1 MSQQKFHGRIIFIV
15 ILCLLTAG
23 LSAQTQPAHAD
34 EGETDTPSAMPTIE
48 PTLTSESTFTPVPTE
63 IINSPTQTN
72 TETPTVVFSNIPT
85 QTPKPTFTAAATLP
99 GRYVPDEVLV
109 RFKNSATDGDI
120 SRCLEKVN
128 GRIDSAIE
136 ELDVLVVK
144 LNMVSVSNAV
154 ATLSACE
161 GVRFVEPNY
170 LAFSAD
176 IIPSDSGWGN
186 QYGLVN
192 IRAPQGWEYTT
203 GSSAITI
210 AILDTGVDLT
220 HPDLAAKIT
229 AGYDFVNND
238 AIAQDDH
245 GHGTHV
251 AGIAAAVSNN
261 GAGIAG
267 VSWRARIMPVK
278 VLNSAGGGTF
288 ANVAAGITWAAD
300 HGAHIINLSVGG
312 VSSSIVLQNAITYAA
327 GQGVLIIAAVGNA
340 GGNLIFYPAAYPN
353 VIAVGSTDS
362 LNNRAPFSNYG
373 SEIDLMAPGIS
384 IYSTSAGSSYS
395 FRDGTSMSTGFVS
408 GFAAL
413 LLGIPGNSPS
423 SVRSL
428 MEATALDLGSAGWDG
443 FYGHGLIQMD
453 TAIQMVWTEPTAI
466 QANQP
471 SSVFGNG
478 FQTLPTYTSSPTISP
493 TAALPSPFPTITS
506 TALVINEAD
515 GNGDTPTPEVIALET
530 KEEKKIRA
538 GEWIIPCSALLLIL
552 AGLLLLWTTSR
563 NKRFHS

>member
-1 MSQQKFHGRIIFIV
+1 MSQKKLRGKIILMM
-15 ILCLLTAG
+15 ILCLWTAG

-34 EGETDTPSAMPTIE
+34 EGETDTPSATPTIE

-63 IINSPTQTN
+63 IIDSPTQTS
-72 TETPTVVFSNIPT
+72 TETPTLVLQNTPS
-85 QTPKPTFTAAATLP
+85 QTPKPTVTAVTLP
-99 GRYVPDEVLV
+99 GRYVADEVLV
-109 RFKNSATDGDI
+109 RFKNSATDEDI
-120 SRCLEKVN
+120 NGCLEKVN
-128 GRIDSAIE
+128 GHVDSAIE

-154 ATLSACE
+154 ASLSACE

-176 IIPSDSGWGN
+176 ITPTDSGWSN

-192 IRAPQGWEYTT
+192 IRAPQGWEHTT

-210 AILDTGVDLT
+210 AILDTGVELT

-238 AIAQDDH
+238 AIAEDDH

-251 AGIAAAVSNN
+251 AGIAAAASNN

-267 VSWRARIMPVK
+267 VSWGAYIMPVK
-278 VLNSAGGGTF
+278 VLNSAGGGTLGDI
-288 ANVAAGITWAAD
+288 AAGITWATN
-300 HGAHIINLSVGG
+300 HGAHIINLSIGS
-312 VSSSIVLQNAITYAA
+312 VSSSIVLQNAINYAA
-327 GQGVLIIAAVGNA
+327 GHGVLIIAAVGNTS
-340 GGNLIFYPAAYPN
+340 GNLIFYPAAYSN
-353 VIAVGSTDS
+353 VIAVGATDS

-373 SEIDLMAPGIS
+373 SQIDLVAPGVS
-384 IYSTSAGSSYS
+384 IYSTNNGSSYS
-395 FRDGTSMSTGFVS
+395 FRDGTSMSAGFVS

-428 MEATALDLGSAGWDG
+428 MQSTALDLGSAGWDG

-453 TAIQMVWTEPTAI
+453 TAIQMAWPKPTAI
-466 QANQP
+466 QANQS

-478 FQTLPTYTSSPTISP
+478 FQTSPTYTPSPTISA
-493 TAALPSPFPTITS
+493 TVAIPSPFSTITS
-506 TALVINEAD
+506 TQLVINDTD
-515 GNGDTPTPEVIALET
+515 GNVDTPTPEIIVLET
-530 KEEKKIRA
+530 EEKNVEA
-538 GEWIIPCSALLLIL
+538 GEWIMPCSALLLIL

-563 NKRFHS
+563 KKRFRS